1 MRQQKFF
8 YLWYFLLFVDEL
20 FCSCPSEQLNEAT
33 WEILSRV
40 SDCFVFSFSA
50 WATLVCIYW
59 KYLHE
64 SSDDITHVS
73 CKYVLILNVSNFQP
87 MHSLQH
93 CIQATFSL
101 FVCSHEIFDWSFSNA
116 SSSTATSDE
125 VKFERSSQASIRHFT
140 ILKNFSFLCLR
151 QLSARLSIDLIYVSQ
166 SENVFWLKFPI
177 FFPVFLGSL
186 DCRFGSKRSVLLVS
200 QRGRNAFDWLI
211 ELSFFNGPFTSSF
224 SYNVKSDRYQW
235 IYKIEKKTREKIVQA
250 INENFESNFFSQV
263 KEERIREQKTRK
275 RKNLK

>member
-1 MRQQKFF
+1 MIWCDFRYCFFFATQNSIRKANSHKKEFNSFKNVQAKSNVKQKKHFMRQQKFF

-177 FFPVFLGSL
+177 FSSCFSRLARLSL
-186 DCRFGSKRSVLLVS
+186 R
-200 QRGRNAFDWLI
+200 
-211 ELSFFNGPFTSSF
+211 
-224 SYNVKSDRYQW
+224 
-235 IYKIEKKTREKIVQA
+235 
-250 INENFESNFFSQV
+250 
-263 KEERIREQKTRK
+263 
-275 RKNLK
+275 